1 MQRQYTVQAQ
11 LPIRP
16 YPWLHPKMSVVRCVC
31 SVALPTPSIRLV
43 APCFFGLVTCVLVPL
58 LQQLAGS
65 FAQVVVGFCKF
76 WHGRRVGTWQRTWHG
91 HGGFDLQFLL
101 LIYYSFV
108 TILSY
113 HRRRPH
119 PGKPGGI
126 YIGDTRRRGRQVTD
140 IAIYISDAQVAHK
153 SQPQAPWVVLPVPVP
168 PLVPPTQRRR
178 SVAPP
183 G

>member
-91 HGGFDLQFLL
+91 HGGFDLLQFFAITGAGLTLENPEGFISVTRGDAGGRSPILRYIYPMLRLL
-101 LIYYSFV
+101 TSHNLKPRGWSS
-108 TILSY
+108 LSLS
-113 HRRRPH
+113 H
-119 PGKPGGI
+119 PWSHP
-126 YIGDTRRRGRQVTD
+126 RS
-140 IAIYISDAQVAHK
+140 ADAA
-153 SQPQAPWVVLPVPVP
+153 
-168 PLVPPTQRRR
+168 
-178 SVAPP
+178 
-183 G
+183 